1 MAFFK
6 QVDSFAQAL
15 DASENTD
22 SIVKVASENGVSRN
36 DLIVHHNLTQGNVF
50 TGENL
55 IKVAEDEAESPLL
68 VAVAAYEKLASGEIG
83 EDDAYG
89 MITQAGLDEDDFNTV
104 ADLIDKQAS
113 EAGVVATEDVWEKI
127 AEAHD
132 FLTAADIDPVVALEF
147 ASEYTAAPDEETQ
160 DKVASSFDGLDEE
173 SIDKIA
179 EAFEY
184 LSDIEGANTVD
195 LMAEYAKEAGA
206 KEKALGLVGK
216 AGDAAKRLGRDI
228 SGANV
233 AAAKKGMKPKSF
245 RLYSKK
251 KATKTLEDAKKR
263 RNISRAAVAGTAAA
277 GLGGAALAKQASE
290 SVTADQEVWDKVAEA
305 HEFLSEAG
313 LDPVTSMDFAES
325 FTAAP
330 DEEAQDKVASSFDG
344 LDEESIDKIAE
355 AFEYLS
361 DIEGA
366 PVSELMAALDKEAG
380 AKEKALEL
388 AGKAKDAV
396 SRFGKDI
403 SGANVAAA
411 KKGMKPKSF
420 RLYSKKKA
428 TKTLEDAKKRQRN
441 ARLAA
446 GAGAL
451 GAGALGA
458 AAYNRRG

>member
-263 RNISRAAVAGTAAA
+263 
-277 GLGGAALAKQASE
+277 
-290 SVTADQEVWDKVAEA
+290 
-305 HEFLSEAG
+305 
-313 LDPVTSMDFAES
+313 
-325 FTAAP
+325 
-330 DEEAQDKVASSFDG
+330 
-344 LDEESIDKIAE
+344 
-355 AFEYLS
+355 
-361 DIEGA
+361 
-366 PVSELMAALDKEAG
+366 
-380 AKEKALEL
+380 
-388 AGKAKDAV
+388 
-396 SRFGKDI
+396 
-403 SGANVAAA
+403 
-411 KKGMKPKSF
+411 
-420 RLYSKKKA
+420 
-428 TKTLEDAKKRQRN
+428 QRN